1 MTDYKKYA
9 LEKLEEWIHDC
20 LSSGDATPQEIYD
33 TIKGVVKESQE
44 YHRKNERTAT
54 ELLDLLNGTSYI
66 HFDLN
71 NIGLGNTANSY
82 ICDSD
87 NSSPECQGAWNSFWE
102 DNMPVWGHSDME
114 SLSRPEY
121 YSHVMPSATQRD
133 IDAMS
138 MAAKEDKVVKWQ
150 LPIGVDELT
159 GDCYVNFPDDLL
171 EAANLKEGDE
181 VYWVDNND
189 GSFTLKK
196 VTKSNNE

>member
-1 MTDYKKYA
+1 MTDFNYKKYSLNQ
-9 LEKLEEWIHDC
+9 LENWVHDA

-33 TIKGVVKESQE
+33 TIKRVAKESQE
-44 YHRKNERTAT
+44 YHQKNERTAS
-54 ELLDLLNGTSYI
+54 ELLDLMNGTSYV

-71 NIGLGNTANSY
+71 NIGFGNTASSY
-82 ICDSD
+82 TCDSD

-114 SLSRPEY
+114 SLSN
-121 YSHVMPSATQRD
+121 Q
-133 IDAMS
+133 
-138 MAAKEDKVVKWQ
+138 KEDKVVKWQ